1 MIKVGWYMA
10 GRMGPFSISFRL
22 TQESY
27 SGGIIRL
34 IDAVASLYYQLQDLV
49 ERHCDAKIM
58 NLSYDKFI
66 YETIVR
72 L

>member
-1 MIKVGWYMA
+1 MA

-34 IDAVASLYYQLQDLV
+34 IDAVASLYYQVQDLV
-49 ERHCDAKIM
+49 ERHGDAKTM

-66 YETIVR
+66 YEIIVR
-72 L
+72 V